1 MKPTTDWLAAAR
13 EKIRRAL
20 RAPPPPE
27 GPTEHC
33 RNALML
39 LLNVV
44 EEHPIIR
51 HTCPEIDAAM
61 ERMRRAIEQLEGRS
75 S

>member
-1 MKPTTDWLAAAR
+1 MNPTNDWLAAAR
-13 EKIRRAL
+13 AKIRAAL
-20 RAPPPPE
+20 AAPVPPE
-27 GPTEHC
+27 GPAEHC

-61 ERMRRAIEQLEGRS
+61 QRMRRAIEQLEGRS